1 MQSFIQLD
9 FRLPLLGV
17 SCTGVPPSIVSR
29 LTTGSFFLL
38 RSFACLEAV
47 MSSPDMAVI
56 ESPALARMFA
66 RVGLP
71 PSVLGRACLE
81 VSLFVTGEIHA
92 GFSPSPHGFG
102 QLDSTVV
109 ILKVMD
115 SESTLLLRAFCRSGS
130 LASVLSTARP
140 DPSFFSLDCSEFES
154 FSLIR
159 GSACPG
165 ILVSILHC
173 ACLEFLVLAHNF
185 GRCASRLS
193 VFGTSRLESSLFVL
207 DSLHSESFT
216 LLQSLSWSALLMFVP
231 SFVHLEPLLLAK
243 SNACLS
249 SCFSV
254 YGSGQAGF
262 QLPTLDILELDSP
275 MAPQRSGWIGS
286 VPSLF
291 DFCKIDPLLFAKTC
305 ACPGILISP
314 CGSVCMPQVLSTC
327 HFTHMGAMTL
337 LKKLVHL
344 EAPLSFFSRLRIG
357 SSLVVLDNA
366 HLALSMLL
374 HRSV

>member
-1 MQSFIQLD
+1 M
-9 FRLPLLGV
+9 LGL
-17 SCTGVPPSIVSR
+17 SCMGVPPSIVSR

-38 RSFACLEAV
+38 RSLACLDAV
-47 MSSPDMAVI
+47 TSSPDMAVI
-56 ESPALARMFA
+56 ESSALARTYA

-71 PSVLGRACLE
+71 PSVLGRASLE
-81 VSLFVTGEIHA
+81 VSLSITGEIHA
-92 GFSPSPHGFG
+92 GFSPLPHGFG

-109 ILKVMD
+109 ILKVVD
-115 SESTLLLRAFCRSGS
+115 SESTLLLRAFCWSGS

-140 DPSFFSLDCSEFES
+140 DPSFFLPDCSEFES

-165 ILVSILHC
+165 ILVSFLHC

-185 GRCASRLS
+185 GRCASRIS
-193 VFGTSRLESSLFVL
+193 VFGTTTLESLLIVL

-216 LLQSLSWSALLMFVP
+216 LLKSLSWSALLMFVP
-231 SFVHLEPLLLAK
+231 NFVHLESLVLTK
-243 SNACLS
+243 NNVCLN

-254 YGSGQAGF
+254 YGSGQTGF
-262 QLPTLDILELDSP
+262 QLPTLDILELDFSV
-275 MAPQRSGWIGS
+275 APRRSGWIGS

-291 DFCKIDPLLFAKTC
+291 DFCKVDPLLFAKTC

-314 CGSVCMPQVLSTC
+314 CGLVCVPQVLSTC
-327 HFTHMGAMTL
+327 HFKHLGAITL
-337 LKKLVHL
+337 LKKFVHL
-344 EAPLSFFSRLRIG
+344 GTSLSFFSRLRIG
-357 SSLVVLDNA
+357 LSLVVLDNA
-366 HLALSMLL
+366 HFAPSMLM